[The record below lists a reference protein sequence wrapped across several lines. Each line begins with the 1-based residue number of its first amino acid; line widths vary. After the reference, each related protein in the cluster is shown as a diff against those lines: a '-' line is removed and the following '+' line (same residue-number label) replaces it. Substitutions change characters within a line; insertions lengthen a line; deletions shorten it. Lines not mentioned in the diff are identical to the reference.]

1 MITKNEQKR
10 LKPIIGSHY
19 TAAVLKILMAKRIR
33 NKNGLPHN
41 ATYIRMVF
49 QGFRNNKE
57 IETAIWELALYKKNA
72 LNDLNRKK
80 EIIFKKKMTH
90 M

>member
-1 MITKNEQKR
+1 MITKNEQIH
-10 LKPIIGSHY
+10 LKKILGSHY
-19 TAAVLKILMAKRIR
+19 TASVLKNLMAKKIC

-41 ATYIRMVF
+41 AKYIRMVF
-49 QGFRNNKE
+49 QGLRNNEE

-80 EIIFKKKMTH
+80 EIILKKKMER